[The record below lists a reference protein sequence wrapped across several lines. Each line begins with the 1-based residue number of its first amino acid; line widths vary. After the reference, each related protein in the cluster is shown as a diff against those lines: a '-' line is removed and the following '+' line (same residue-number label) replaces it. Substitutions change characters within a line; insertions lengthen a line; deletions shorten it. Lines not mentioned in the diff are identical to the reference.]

1 VEQKVKGRYVPLK
14 AKPVIR
20 AGKTATTVEI
30 PVTVT
35 GDYRLRVR
43 AGKGGKWSGWANFTV
58 DRLMRKPPEVEMKK
72 PTVPAGPGKPTGS
85 GALQINPGMTHLR

>member
-30 PVTVT
+30 PVTAT

-43 AGKGGKWSGWANFTV
+43 AGDKGGKWS
-58 DRLMRKPPEVEMKK
+58 
-72 PTVPAGPGKPTGS
+72 
-85 GALQINPGMTHLR
+85 